1 MNIVFV
7 TIELASQSNSSGGL
21 ASFTANMARI
31 FASRGH
37 HVHIVLAST
46 KEQHIEFQEG
56 IEVISLYVPME
67 TWTKMDRAA
76 KALNHISRSDRVSI
90 TRAFVNLYKAR
101 QVRQAIKNIDNAE
114 RIDIIHYCN
123 HGSLN
128 RLSPVGI
135 PYIVRLSGFINIW
148 FGGANT
154 PDGSL
159 EYKKNPL
166 SIRDRLEEFTIRK
179 ARFIVSPSYL
189 LARIAK
195 ENLGKK
201 VTIIESPFVLNKKDW
216 DYTVWNFWGLNQKKY
231 IIHFGSLK
239 YLKGTHIV
247 AQIAKEF
254 LMLHPDFYL
263 VLAGNNEDLLA
274 DDGTRVKADELVR
287 KQAGVYADRVIYAG
301 RLVREQL
308 YPVIQN
314 AELCFLPS
322 RIENL
327 SNACIEA
334 MAMGKIVVATNG
346 ASYEQLI
353 DDRVSGFLCE
363 RDNPDSF
370 LKALNEALSMD
381 NETKMRMTSK
391 ATERIE
397 QLAPDVIYKKY
408 LEFYQGVIQKW
419 GKGLR

>member
-21 ASFTANMARI
+21 ASFTANMAKI
-31 FASRGH
+31 FASYGH

-46 KEQHIEFQEG
+46 KECHIEFQEG

-76 KALNHISRSDRVSI
+76 KVLNHVSRSDRVSI

-101 QVRQAIKNIDNAE
+101 QVRQAVKKIDSVE
-114 RIDIIHYCN
+114 KIDMIHYCN

-128 RLSPVGI
+128 RLSPAGI

-154 PDGSL
+154 PGGSL

-166 SIRDRLEEFTIRK
+166 SVRDRLEEFTIRK
-179 ARFIVSPSYL
+179 ARFVVSPSYL
-189 LARIAK
+189 LAGIAK
-195 ENLGKK
+195 ENLGKE
-201 VTIIESPFVLNKKDW
+201 VTVIESPFVINEKEW
-216 DYTVWNFWGLNQKKY
+216 DDTVRNFWGLNQKKY

-247 AQIAKEF
+247 ARIAKAF
-254 LMLHPDFYL
+254 LMLYPDFYL
-263 VLAGNNEDLLA
+263 VLAGNSEELSD
-274 DDGTRVKADELVR
+274 DDGTRVKADELV
-287 KQAGVYADRVIYAG
+287 KKAAGECADRVIYAG

-308 YPVIQN
+308 YPVIQD
-314 AELCFLPS
+314 AALCLLPS

-353 DDRVSGFLCE
+353 DDRISGFLCE
-363 RDNPDSF
+363 RDNPESF
-370 LKALNEALSMD
+370 LKAVNEALNMD
-381 NETKMRMTSK
+381 DEAKGRMACK
-391 ATERIE
+391 AAERIK

-408 LEFYQGVIQKW
+408 LEFYQGVIREW
-419 GKGLR
+419 GKKLR